1 VRVFREK
8 RGERGQAAIEYV
20 GMLGL
25 LLFVAMAVVQLG
37 LAVYAAQ
44 QAGTASRAAARAVS
58 MEQGSAQQAG
68 SAAMSDWL
76 EKGASFRG
84 GPAGDEVTVEVTV
97 EIPSVVPGIDFGPV
111 HKSTTMPMDR

>member
-1 VRVFREK
+1 MRASRTSG
-8 RGERGQAAIEYV
+8 RERGQAAIEYV

-58 MEQGSAQQAG
+58 LDQGSAQQAG
-68 SAAMSDWL
+68 RAAMSDWL
-76 EKGASFRG
+76 EASFEEART
-84 GPAGDEVTVEVTV
+84 GDGVQVTARVEV
-97 EIPSVVPGIDFGPV
+97 PSVVPGLSFGPIR
-111 HKSTTMPMDR
+111 KSTTMPMDR

>member
-1 VRVFREK
+1 MRAIRYP
-8 RGERGQAAIEYV
+8 RQERGQAAIEYV

-58 MEQGSAQQAG
+58 LGEGSAQQAG

-76 EKGASFRG
+76 EKGATFRG

-97 EIPSVVPGIDFGPV
+97 AIPSVVPGIDFGPV
-111 HKSTTMPMDR
+111 RKSTTMPKD